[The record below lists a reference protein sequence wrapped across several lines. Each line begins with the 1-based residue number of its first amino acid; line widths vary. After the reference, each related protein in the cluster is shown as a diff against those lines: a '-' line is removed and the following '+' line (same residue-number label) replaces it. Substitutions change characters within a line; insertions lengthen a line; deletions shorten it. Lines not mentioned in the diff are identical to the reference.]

1 MSNMLKTATQY
12 KKNTWPSNY
21 SYSLV
26 TKRQELQN
34 STAIFIFCHL
44 SLGCRLIVWARWTT
58 QITEQLAITVGAWSL
73 RQSLYHASC
82 SHHSLHIFI
91 CAMRPLASSAW
102 KQIFTW
108 VNTRPPHNG
117 SAFCSLRIN
126 WCLLNKVV
134 SSAVGEL
141 WWIERFGE
149 QQGLQVV
156 LTSAVVQRKLLLIT
170 DWIELSG
177 AEEWHW
183 CSLTIHDNV
192 LLLSTTT
199 SATSTFPG
207 LWITLNRILVNFA
220 CLCFKRKKL
229 FN

>member
-1 MSNMLKTATQY
+1 MQIDCLSKMNNSDYRTAGNNCGGLEPQAVPLSCILL
-12 KKNTWPSNY
+12 PSQ
-21 SYSLV
+21 SS
-26 TKRQELQN
+26 
-34 STAIFIFCHL
+34 HL
-44 SLGCRLIVWARWTT
+44 HLCNETLGFFSMKANFYTS
-58 QITEQLAITVGAWSL
+58 E
-73 RQSLYHASC
+73 H
-82 SHHSLHIFI
+82 
-91 CAMRPLASSAW
+91 
-102 KQIFTW
+102 
-108 VNTRPPHNG
+108 TRPPHNG